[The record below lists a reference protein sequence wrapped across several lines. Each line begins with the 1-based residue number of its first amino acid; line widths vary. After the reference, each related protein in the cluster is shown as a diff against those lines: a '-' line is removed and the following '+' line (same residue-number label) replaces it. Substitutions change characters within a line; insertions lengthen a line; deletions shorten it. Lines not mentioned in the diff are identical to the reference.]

1 MSKDKNLTMFQ
12 KKGDIILID
21 GVGED
26 DNGGRD
32 VDDNMGGY
40 GGQRRERGGHGQQT
54 GDGVCRAELEGEAR
68 RVNQRGG
75 QKAAASRQKELAGI
89 RDPAVSVQFV
99 QGGGVEGNQGHGGT
113 LHGEQFSGHGE
124 LACGERERVKQ
135 LSGQSDD

>member
-54 GDGVCRAELEGEAR
+54 GDGVCRAELDGEER

-75 QKAAASRQKELAGI
+75 R
-89 RDPAVSVQFV
+89 
-99 QGGGVEGNQGHGGT
+99 
-113 LHGEQFSGHGE
+113 
-124 LACGERERVKQ
+124 
-135 LSGQSDD
+135 

>member
-1 MSKDKNLTMFQ
+1 MLATAVEL
-12 KKGDIILID
+12 IID

-54 GDGVCRAELEGEAR
+54 GDGVCRAELDGEER

-75 QKAAASRQKELAGI
+75 QKAAVLTGT
-89 RDPAVSVQFV
+89 RDMEVHFTANNRTAFW
-99 QGGGVEGNQGHGGT
+99 T
-113 LHGEQFSGHGE
+113 
-124 LACGERERVKQ
+124 R
-135 LSGQSDD
+135 